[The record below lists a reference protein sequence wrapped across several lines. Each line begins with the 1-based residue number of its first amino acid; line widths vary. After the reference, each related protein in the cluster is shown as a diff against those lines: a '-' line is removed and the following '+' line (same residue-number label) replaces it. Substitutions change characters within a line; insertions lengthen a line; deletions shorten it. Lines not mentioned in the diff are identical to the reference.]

1 MPRLKSPLFSLTAQK
16 QLGQTLI
23 YKMKGNRAFVTKYN
37 RPGSKNP
44 FSPSATQVTNREF
57 YTSAVAVWQ
66 AKNQAQKDYWN
77 NLAKTKNL
85 TMSGWNLFYQT
96 AFNSPLDTL
105 GYSIYGE
112 RIYGDYQYGYEPLI

>member
-77 NLAKTKNL
+77 NLEKQKISLCRGGIYFIKPHL
-85 TMSGWNLFYQT
+85 TAHWIHW
-96 AFNSPLDTL
+96 A
-105 GYSIYGE
+105 I
-112 RIYGDYQYGYEPLI
+112 QYMGKEYMAIINMATSH